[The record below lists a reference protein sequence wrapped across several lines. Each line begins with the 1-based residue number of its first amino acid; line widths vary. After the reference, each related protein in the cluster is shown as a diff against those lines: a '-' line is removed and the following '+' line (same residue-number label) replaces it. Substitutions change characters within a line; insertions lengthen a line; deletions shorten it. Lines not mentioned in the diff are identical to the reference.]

1 MAKIED
7 SALGNYNNDGS
18 QSDNESNDDLFP
30 ITTKNAGKN
39 KRHRKR
45 SSSLPF
51 IEATHT
57 GLWKGVVA
65 ATDMQFVTSNQEGK
79 HSRKEQK
86 EKTWKGFPAN
96 ESAGMEQN
104 SLGEHHPTRRSS
116 SMPEFYSP
124 SSEIKKDGQF
134 KHRKTKRSGSKP
146 RKRVMG
152 TATTDLEMQGDEE
165 TFKLPVISSESIPS
179 TKSGEPE
186 DQSSNELE
194 ALSQS
199 MENTKIHRKTYLPR
213 INNSNNGGVFMKSR

>member
-18 QSDNESNDDLFP
+18 QSDNESSDDLFP
-30 ITTKNAGKN
+30 ITTKNAGKS

-45 SSSLPF
+45 SSSLPV

-57 GLWKGVVA
+57 GLWKGLVA
-65 ATDMQFVTSNQEGK
+65 ATEMQFVKSNKGS

-86 EKTWKGFPAN
+86 EKPWKGFPAN
-96 ESAGMEQN
+96 ESAGIDQN
-104 SLGEHHPTRRSS
+104 SFGEHHPTRRSS

-124 SSEIKKDGQF
+124 SSESKKDGLSR
-134 KHRKTKRSGSKP
+134 HHKTKRSGSKS
-146 RKRVMG
+146 RKRVTG
-152 TATTDLEMQGDEE
+152 TVTTKLEMLEDEE
-165 TFKLPVISSESIPS
+165 TFKLPVISSEFIPS
-179 TKSGEPE
+179 TKCGSE
-186 DQSSNELE
+186 DQNGNELE

-199 MENTKIHRKTYLPR
+199 VENTNIQRKTYLPR

>member
-30 ITTKNAGKN
+30 ISTKNAGKN

-51 IEATHT
+51 IEATDT
-57 GLWKGVVA
+57 RLWKGVVA
-65 ATDMQFVTSNQEGK
+65 ATDMQLAKSNKGS
-79 HSRKEQK
+79 HSLREQK

-96 ESAGMEQN
+96 ESSGIEQN
-104 SLGEHHPTRRSS
+104 SLSEQHPTRRSS

-124 SSEIKKDGQF
+124 SSESKKDGHS
-134 KHRKTKRSGSKP
+134 KHRKTKRSGSKS
-146 RKRVMG
+146 RERVVG
-152 TATTDLEMQGDEE
+152 TAATTDLERQGDEE
-165 TFKLPVISSESIPS
+165 TFKLPVISSKSIPS
-179 TKSGEPE
+179 TKCESE
-186 DQSSNELE
+186 DQNGNELE

-199 MENTKIHRKTYLPR
+199 VENTKIHRKTYLPR

>member
-7 SALGNYNNDGS
+7 SALGNYDNDGS

-65 ATDMQFVTSNQEGK
+65 ATDMQFVRSDKGS
-79 HSRKEQK
+79 HSRQEQT
-86 EKTWKGFPAN
+86 EKPWKGFPAN
-96 ESAGMEQN
+96 EAAGIEKN
-104 SLGEHHPTRRSS
+104 SLGESHPTRRSS

-124 SSEIKKDGQF
+124 SSDSKKDGLF
-134 KHRKTKRSGSKP
+134 KHRKTKRSGSKS
-146 RKRVMG
+146 RKRVVG
-152 TATTDLEMQGDEE
+152 TATTNLEVQGDEE

-179 TKSGEPE
+179 TKCESQ
-186 DQSSNELE
+186 DQNGSDLI

-199 MENTKIHRKTYLPR
+199 VENTKINRKTYLPR

>member
-7 SALGNYNNDGS
+7 SALGNYDNDGS

-51 IEATHT
+51 IEATYT

-65 ATDMQFVTSNQEGK
+65 ATDMQFVRSDKGS
-79 HSRKEQK
+79 HSRQEQT
-86 EKTWKGFPAN
+86 EKPWKGFPAN
-96 ESAGMEQN
+96 EAAGIEQN
-104 SLGEHHPTRRSS
+104 SLGESHPTRRSS

-124 SSEIKKDGQF
+124 SSDSKKDGLV
-134 KHRKTKRSGSKP
+134 KHRKTKRSGSKS
-146 RKRVMG
+146 RKRVVG
-152 TATTDLEMQGDEE
+152 TATTNLEVQGDEE
-165 TFKLPVISSESIPS
+165 TFKLPAISSESIPS
-179 TKSGEPE
+179 TKCESQ
-186 DQSSNELE
+186 DQNGSELI

-199 MENTKIHRKTYLPR
+199 VESTKINRKTYLPR

>member
-7 SALGNYNNDGS
+7 SALGNYDNDGS

-51 IEATHT
+51 IEATYT

-65 ATDMQFVTSNQEGK
+65 ATDMQFVRSDKGS
-79 HSRKEQK
+79 HSRQEQT
-86 EKTWKGFPAN
+86 EKPWKGFPAN
-96 ESAGMEQN
+96 EAAGIEQN
-104 SLGEHHPTRRSS
+104 SLGESHPTRRSS

-124 SSEIKKDGQF
+124 SSDSKKDGLF
-134 KHRKTKRSGSKP
+134 KHRKTKRSGSKS
-146 RKRVMG
+146 RKRVVG
-152 TATTDLEMQGDEE
+152 TATTNLEVQGDEE
-165 TFKLPVISSESIPS
+165 TFKLPAISSESIPS
-179 TKSGEPE
+179 TKCESQ
-186 DQSSNELE
+186 DQNGSELI

-199 MENTKIHRKTYLPR
+199 VESTKINRKTYLPR

>member
-1 MAKIED
+1 MAKIAD

-65 ATDMQFVTSNQEGK
+65 ATDMQFVKSNKGS

-96 ESAGMEQN
+96 ESAGIEQN
-104 SLGEHHPTRRSS
+104 SLGEHHPARRSS

-124 SSEIKKDGQF
+124 SSESKKDGHF
-134 KHRKTKRSGSKP
+134 KHRKTKRSGSKS
-146 RKRVMG
+146 RKRVVG

-179 TKSGEPE
+179 TKSESE
-186 DQSSNELE
+186 DQNSNELE

-199 MENTKIHRKTYLPR
+199 VKNTKIHRKTYLPR

>member
-7 SALGNYNNDGS
+7 SALGNYNNDAS

-39 KRHRKR
+39 KSHRKR

-51 IEATHT
+51 IEATQA

-65 ATDMQFVTSNQEGK
+65 ATDMQFVKSTRGS

-86 EKTWKGFPAN
+86 EKPWKGFPAN
-96 ESAGMEQN
+96 ESAGIEQN

-124 SSEIKKDGQF
+124 SSESKKDGLF
-134 KHRKTKRSGSKP
+134 RHHKTKKSGSKS
-146 RKRVMG
+146 RKRVAG
-152 TATTDLEMQGDEE
+152 TVTTDFEMQEDEE
-165 TFKLPVISSESIPS
+165 TFKLPVISSESIS
-179 TKSGEPE
+179 SARCGSE
-186 DQSSNELE
+186 DQNGNELE

-199 MENTKIHRKTYLPR
+199 VEKTKIQRKTYLPR
-213 INNSNNGGVFMKSR
+213 INNSSNGGVFMKSR

>member
-7 SALGNYNNDGS
+7 SALGNYDNDGS

-39 KRHRKR
+39 RRHRKR

-51 IEATHT
+51 IEATHI

-65 ATDMQFVTSNQEGK
+65 ATDMQFVKSNKGS

-86 EKTWKGFPAN
+86 EKPWKGFPVN
-96 ESAGMEQN
+96 EAAGIEQD
-104 SLGEHHPTRRSS
+104 SLGESHPTRRSS

-124 SSEIKKDGQF
+124 SSDSKKDERF
-134 KHRKTKRSGSKP
+134 KHRKPKRSGSKS
-146 RKRVMG
+146 RKRVVG
-152 TATTDLEMQGDEE
+152 TATTDSEVQGDEE

-179 TKSGEPE
+179 TRCESQ
-186 DQSSNELE
+186 DQNGSELK
-194 ALSQS
+194 ALSQTV
-199 MENTKIHRKTYLPR
+199 ENTKIHRKTYLPR